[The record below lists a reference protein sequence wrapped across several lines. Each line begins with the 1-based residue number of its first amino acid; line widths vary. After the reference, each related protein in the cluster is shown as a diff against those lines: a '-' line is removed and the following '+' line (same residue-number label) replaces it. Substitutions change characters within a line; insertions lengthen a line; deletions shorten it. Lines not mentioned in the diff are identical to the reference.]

1 MEYLK
6 SRSRTVIVIVAALV
20 AVAVYLCTQLRF
32 SYDFEAFFPQNDPAT
47 DYYLQFRD
55 DFETD
60 NDFFIVVLENSD
72 GILDSTFL
80 QKADSCCKALRQLE
94 HVTECHGITT
104 LREPVQDPFL
114 GQIFEV
120 PLLQIDAP
128 SSYPTDSVKI
138 SEDPDLMGYFV
149 SSDWRSLALNI
160 KHTKNLSK
168 LKGDDLSIAIE
179 KTIAPF
185 GFDKTHCIGRV
196 LGQRL
201 YVELM
206 IKELVLFISMSLLL
220 TILFLYIAFRSFWGI
235 IIPTLIV
242 MLSILFTVG
251 LVRLTGNELDLMMT
265 ILPTILFV
273 VGMSDSVH
281 VLTKYLQELR
291 KGTAKNEAIIKA
303 FKSIR
308 LATFLTALTTSIGFL
323 TLVFSN
329 IQPVSNFGVYTSA
342 GIMLAFGLTYTLL
355 PAILFLIKPG
365 RLQAFAVSEDF
376 WSQRLQRS
384 FTWILRNR
392 KYILGGTA
400 FILIAS
406 GIGISTIEV
415 DNKMLEDL
423 RDTHLLKQE
432 FFFMEEHY
440 AGCRPFELGVIIKDA
455 ADGPTLDQ
463 LRKLDQLETY
473 LRNEYGVGGMMSY
486 NAIIKRIHK
495 ATHGGENSE
504 MRLPDN
510 EVEYSKIKKMLAR
523 KEFASI
529 VSLSWSPEQKTL
541 RIAGK
546 IGDLGRKHYEQKN
559 EALMHYCNQLAGSDM
574 TFNITGTAHL
584 IDLNN
589 RYLVENM
596 VWDLL
601 LSVLVIGVIMGIVYR
616 SWVMIPLTILPNLV
630 PLLIVAGIMGFS
642 GIPIKVSTSI
652 IFNIA
657 FGIAVDDTIHFLARV
672 RTLCKEGLTVPYAVK
687 RTFLTTGKAMI
698 VTTLILSGG
707 FLTLILS
714 DFMGTWY
721 IGLLISLT
729 LFVAIF
735 AELMLTPIIV
745 TWGYRPNVNET
756 KSTQINSNK
765 N

>member
-1 MEYLK
+1 VEYLK
-6 SRSRTVIVIVAALV
+6 KRSRTVIAVIASLV

-60 NDFFIVVLENSD
+60 NDFFIVVLENSK
-72 GILDSTFL
+72 GILDSNFL
-80 QKADSCCKALRQLE
+80 QKADSCCRALRQLE

-120 PLLQIDAP
+120 PLIQINDP
-128 SSYPTDSVKI
+128 SSYSTDSIKI

-149 SSDWRSLALNI
+149 SSDWRSLALNL

-179 KTIAPF
+179 KTVAPF
-185 GFDKTHCIGRV
+185 GFDTTHCIGRV

-206 IKELVLFISMSLLL
+206 IKELLLFISMSLLL

-242 MLSILFTVG
+242 LLSILFTIG

-376 WSQRLQRS
+376 WGQKLQRS
-384 FTWILRNR
+384 FTWIIRNR

-400 FILIAS
+400 MVLIAS

-432 FFFMEEHY
+432 FFFMEDHY
-440 AGCRPFELGVIIKDA
+440 AGCRPFELGVVLSQTQDA
-455 ADGPTLDQ
+455 PTLAQ
-463 LRKLDQLETY
+463 LRKIDSLENY
-473 LRNEYGVGGMMSY
+473 LRNQYGVGGMMSY
-486 NAIIKRIHK
+486 NAVVKRIHK
-495 ATHGGENSE
+495 ATHGGETSE
-504 MRLPDN
+504 MRLPDDD
-510 EVEYSKIKKMLAR
+510 VEYAKIKKLLAR
-523 KEFASI
+523 KEFKDI
-529 VSLSWSPEQKTL
+529 LSLSWSPEQKTM

-559 EALMHYCNQLAGSDM
+559 EELMRYCNQLAGNDM

-601 LSVLVIGVIMGIVYR
+601 LSVLVIGIIMGFVYR
-616 SWVMIPLTILPNLV
+616 SWAMVPLTILPNLV
-630 PLLIVAGIMGFS
+630 PLLIVAGIMGYS

-672 RTLCKEGLTVPYAVK
+672 RTLCREGLSVPYAVK

-707 FLTLILS
+707 FLTLVLS

-745 TWGYRPNVNET
+745 TWGYRP
-756 KSTQINSNK
+756 KQHKLATQNINSDK
-765 N
+765 S